1 MDLDTIH
8 LERHGRSASFNGTW
22 YRGEHTHFIPC
33 KEDLRRATAFDE
45 FVMTGL
51 APEAPFIDRATT
63 ITAFGSCFAAN
74 ISAHLAAQGY
84 AVLGKT
90 LDLNAHIVRFGEGIV
105 NTFAIRQQFEWA
117 LTGKEFPQSLWIT
130 ESKDVAS
137 KDAAIR
143 DATRDII
150 AASRVFIVTLGLS
163 EIWYDKPTGEA
174 FWRAVP
180 AHLFDPARHGFRST
194 TVDENRENIAVTL
207 DLIRAARPDASVILT
222 LSPIPL
228 MATFR
233 PVSCV
238 TANAVSKAVLRVA
251 IDQIMSEGRADVH
264 YYPSY
269 EMGHGRLV
277 RSARGRQPPSQAS
290 CHRRRHGLLPT
301 TLLPSVNRTIASRRG
316 SDTTTS
322 SRSTRAPG
330 PDRASRRR
338 AGAG

>member
-8 LERHGRSASFNGTW
+8 HRRHGRTASFNGTW
-22 YRGEHTHFIPC
+22 YRGEHTHFIPS
-33 KEDLRRATAFDE
+33 KEDLRRETAFDE
-45 FVMTGL
+45 YVMTGW
-51 APEAPFIDRATT
+51 APAAPFIDRTT
-63 ITAFGSCFAAN
+63 QITAFGSCFAAN
-74 ISAHLAAQGY
+74 ISDHLAARGY

-117 LTGKEFPQSLWIT
+117 LTGREFPQSLWIT
-130 ESKDVAS
+130 ESKEVAS

-143 DATRDII
+143 DATRDIVLS
-150 AASRVFIVTLGLS
+150 SRVFIITLGLS

-180 AHLFDPARHGFRST
+180 ASLFDASRHGFRTT
-194 TVDENRENIAVTL
+194 TVDENRENIGITL
-207 DLIRAARPDASVILT
+207 DLIRAAQPGASIILT

-238 TANAVSKAVLRVA
+238 TANAVSKAVLRIA
-251 IDQIMSEGRADVH
+251 IDQIMSEGRPGVH

-269 EMGHGRLV
+269 EMVTGASLDPLEEDNRHP
-277 RSARGRQPPSQAS
+277 RQNVIDAVMVTFCRHY
-290 CHRRRHGLLPT
+290 CHP
-301 TLLPSVNRTIASRRG
+301 
-316 SDTTTS
+316 
-322 SRSTRAPG
+322 
-330 PDRASRRR
+330 
-338 AGAG
+338 